1 MGRLKGYGRE
11 GKGGESG
18 EGSREKVRVDTGKH
32 RLLYQA
38 SEAREC
44 RNEVVD
50 VTSLRILVSLALW
63 ALALRACPDSHVKKY
78 PIIHRGD
85 RTDRHRGMR

>member
-1 MGRLKGYGRE
+1 MERLKGYGRE

-18 EGSREKVRVDTGKH
+18 EGRREKVRVDTGKH

-38 SEAREC
+38 SEAGQ
-44 RNEVVD
+44 VD
-50 VTSLRILVSLALW
+50 ATTSLRILTSLALW